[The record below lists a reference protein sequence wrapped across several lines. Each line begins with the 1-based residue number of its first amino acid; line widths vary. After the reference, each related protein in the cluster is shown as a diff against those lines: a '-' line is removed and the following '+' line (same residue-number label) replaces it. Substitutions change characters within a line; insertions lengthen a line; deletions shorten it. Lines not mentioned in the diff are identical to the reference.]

1 MRLFKFFFF
10 FFFDK
15 LIDEIILLKKKDEII
30 INISKLLHIYNVNVV
45 SIDSSIDYESVTL
58 LQYFRINVEL
68 ARERERC
75 SW

>member
-1 MRLFKFFFF
+1 MIDEIIQIFF

-45 SIDSSIDYESVTL
+45 SIGSSIDYVTL